1 MDSSPAKRIEIS
13 LFDCDERDG
22 LQSYRQIDGQLVPP
36 ILVATILF
44 ASLVQRETSHH
55 VNLTANASN
64 SHRSLFKQHV
74 CTLADFCLGDVDLI
88 NSLDLL

>member
-1 MDSSPAKRIEIS
+1 
-13 LFDCDERDG
+13 
-22 LQSYRQIDGQLVPP
+22 
-36 ILVATILF
+36 
-44 ASLVQRETSHH
+44 LVQRETSHH

-88 NSLDLL
+88 YSLDLL